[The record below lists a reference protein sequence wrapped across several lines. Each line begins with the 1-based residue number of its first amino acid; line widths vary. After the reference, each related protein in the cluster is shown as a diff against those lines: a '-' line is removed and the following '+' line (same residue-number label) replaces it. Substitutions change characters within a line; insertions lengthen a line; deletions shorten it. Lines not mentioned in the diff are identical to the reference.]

1 VADPTELESA
11 LRAIVRDLGDFGKP
25 CALVGGLAVSVRAEV
40 RFTRDVDIAV
50 RVTSDMEAEA
60 LVHALGGR
68 GYRAVASVEHE
79 TKKRLATVR
88 LLSAD
93 GVKVDL
99 LFASSGL
106 EPEIVDRAVMV
117 DLGVAGRVPVARSEE
132 LLSMKV
138 LSMNDD
144 RLQDR
149 IDAQGLIRY
158 NPDIDLGGVRQN
170 LALVHDRG
178 FDRNQDLAAKLG
190 ELLDT

>member
-1 VADPTELESA
+1 M
-11 LRAIVRDLGDFGKP
+11 
-25 CALVGGLAVSVRAEV
+25 

-50 RVTSDMEAEA
+50 RVASDAEAEA

-79 TKKRLATVR
+79 TQKRLATVR

-106 EPEIVDRAVMV
+106 EPEIVDRAVTV
-117 DLGVAGRVPVARSEE
+117 DLGVAGDVPVARSEE

-138 LSMNDD
+138 LSMNDE

-149 IDAQGLIRY
+149 IDAQQLLRH
-158 NPDIDLGGVRQN
+158 NPTIDLASVRQN

-178 FDRNQDLAAKLG
+178 FDRDQNLGTKLAG
-190 ELLDT
+190 LLAG